1 MPDSRYI
8 AKVRRR
14 KTFWNNVT
22 RVVIQLFVWTGAA
35 VLYYFAFS
43 IFFDTPVEYR
53 LKHSTDRLRRE
64 YATLTGR
71 YDSLNRVMEN
81 VIARDRNVFHI
92 LFEADPYDF
101 EEENAANRWNFYEGL
116 LSQSTIE
123 LQKQFARRLDATE
136 RAVADLADSY
146 DRMAAAIDS
155 CAYRNRI
162 PAIQPIINKQLT
174 LLTTSYGMR
183 INPFQK
189 VLRSHQGVDY
199 AIPEGSRVFA
209 TADGTVKECR
219 CATAP
224 PARRSSSTTAA
235 GTKPSI
241 RIWAA
246 SACDADSGCGEAT
259 SSPCRATPDCRWL
272 RICITRYAATECAS
286 IRSTTFSWSSHPTIT
301 SG

>member
-8 AKVRRR
+8 AKVHRR

-43 IFFDTPVEYR
+43 IFFD
-53 LKHSTDRLRRE
+53 
-64 YATLTGR
+64 
-71 YDSLNRVMEN
+71 
-81 VIARDRNVFHI
+81 
-92 LFEADPYDF
+92 
-101 EEENAANRWNFYEGL
+101 
-116 LSQSTIE
+116 
-123 LQKQFARRLDATE
+123 TE

-209 TADGTVKECR
+209 TADGTVKEV
-219 CATAP
+219 
-224 PARRSSSTTAA
+224 S
-235 GTKPSI
+235 
-241 RIWAA
+241 
-246 SACDADSGCGEAT
+246 
-259 SSPCRATPDCRWL
+259 L
-272 RICITRYAATECAS
+272 RNS
-286 IRSTTFSWSSHPTIT
+286 T
-301 SG
+301 SGQTVVIDHGGGYETLYSHLGRIGVRRGQRVRRGDIIALSGNSGLSLAPHLHYEVRCNGMRVDPIHYFFMELSPDDYQRMMRIARSGMQSFD

>member
-123 LQKQFARRLDATE
+123 LQKQ
-136 RAVADLADSY
+136 S
-146 DRMAAAIDS
+146 
-155 CAYRNRI
+155 
-162 PAIQPIINKQLT
+162 PIWRT
-174 LLTTSYGMR
+174 PTTAW
-183 INPFQK
+183 Q
-189 VLRSHQGVDY
+189 
-199 AIPEGSRVFA
+199 
-209 TADGTVKECR
+209 
-219 CATAP
+219 
-224 PARRSSSTTAA
+224 RRSTAAPTATGYRPSSRSST
-235 GTKPSI
+235 
-241 RIWAA
+241 
-246 SACDADSGCGEAT
+246 
-259 SSPCRATPDCRWL
+259 SS
-272 RICITRYAATECAS
+272 
-286 IRSTTFSWSSHPTIT
+286 
-301 SG
+301 

>member
-35 VLYYFAFS
+35 VLY
-43 IFFDTPVEYR
+43 
-53 LKHSTDRLRRE
+53 
-64 YATLTGR
+64 

-189 VLRSHQGVDY
+189 VLRCLLYTS
-199 AIPEGSRVFA
+199 
-209 TADGTVKECR
+209 
-219 CATAP
+219 
-224 PARRSSSTTAA
+224 
-235 GTKPSI
+235 PSP
-241 RIWAA
+241 R
-246 SACDADSGCGEAT
+246 D
-259 SSPCRATPDCRWL
+259 
-272 RICITRYAATECAS
+272 
-286 IRSTTFSWSSHPTIT
+286 
-301 SG
+301 